1 MTREY
6 PRPPNSLP
14 SYIFLVSD
22 YETQQLAVDVAEALQ
37 AANNTVYIDD
47 FLAPIHE
54 GLRAMLELDNRRDLA
69 SPSNTNRLVVEADD
83 TQTER
88 DLIMSLERWFNRK
101 FDGQYLGKL
110 AYKRAAANVANYD
123 YSVLF
128 RDATEQHVRP
138 FIDKLVWTKMLFVQ
152 LQETVHWTKGN
163 FPAAQWIAPK
173 SSVEA
178 TIKAIQEFG
187 R

>member
-69 SPSNTNRLVVEADD
+69 SPSNTNRLVVEADG

-88 DLIMSLERWFNRK
+88 DLIMSLEAWFNCQ
-101 FDGQYLGKL
+101 FDPQYLGKL
-110 AYKRAAANVANYD
+110 GYKRAVDNHANFE
-123 YSVLF
+123 YSILF
-128 RDATEQHVRP
+128 RDATEEHVKM
-138 FIDKLVWTKMLFVQ
+138 FLDKVGWHEMLFVQ
-152 LQETVHWTKGN
+152 LPQMVYWTQRR
-163 FPAAQWIAPK
+163 PEASWINMAGRSP
-173 SSVEA
+173 EA

>member
-88 DLIMSLERWFNRK
+88 DLIMSLEAWFNGK
-101 FDGQYLGKL
+101 FDEQYLGKL

-128 RDATEQHVRP
+128 RDATEEHVKP
-138 FIDKLVWTKMLFVQ
+138 FLDQVAWSRLLFVQ
-152 LQETVHWTKGN
+152 LRQTIYWTKCA
-163 FPAAQWIAPK
+163 FPATQWIAPK